1 MEAPLATQGGFMQP
15 PRASAPVK
23 CAAPTDSMD
32 DPKARQVHL
41 EREEGRGQEG
51 RGGMFSRRTPA
62 PGQVAVKTT
71 RRSRGVMGAV

>member
-15 PRASAPVK
+15 PRVSAPVK

-32 DPKARQVHL
+32 DPKARPVHS

-51 RGGMFSRRTPA
+51 RGRHVQPQDAG
-62 PGQVAVKTT
+62 PGQVAAKTT

>member
-1 MEAPLATQGGFMQP
+1 MEAPLATQGGFMRP

-41 EREEGRGQEG
+41 SAKRGAAKKDE
-51 RGGMFSRRTPA
+51 GGMFSRRTPA